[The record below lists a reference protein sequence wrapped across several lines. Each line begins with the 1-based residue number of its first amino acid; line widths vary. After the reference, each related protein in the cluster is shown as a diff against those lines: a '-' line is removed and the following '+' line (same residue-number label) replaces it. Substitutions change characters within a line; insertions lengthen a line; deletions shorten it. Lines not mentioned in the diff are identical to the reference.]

1 MHIHFPLPLSSHQDY
16 TTDLQLKTV
25 QLTES
30 GVALVSECLRA
41 DSRERD
47 GGAGDE
53 DDVFDATNSF
63 AL

>member
-1 MHIHFPLPLSSHQDY
+1 MLCLSQDY

-30 GVALVSECLRA
+30 GVAVVA
-41 DSRERD
+41 DSLRRD
-47 GGAGDE
+47 EEGDSNGDE
-53 DDVFDATNSF
+53 VDDVFDSRNSF